1 MSRKRKKKSAGMT
14 DNAAQSMYEYGKEK
28 YELATRVTRG
38 VDSVGSL
45 AFAQHCSSYAKDGF
59 KKGYDYRKS
68 EELLKNFNV
77 GEEAKRFTK
86 ELTEYCKAHG
96 FYIGSS
102 GFTFTTSIA
111 TGRPS
116 MTIDFKAYVDQ
127 DKLKKLYIMRTV
139 GHWRDKCCGQCKY
152 HHIGKYDGKTL
163 TCDLSKSSDEEALNF
178 THDHGCQGIREYLE
192 TGVFPERGCRN

>member
-1 MSRKRKKKSAGMT
+1 MVQWLRIHLPMQV
-14 DNAAQSMYEYGKEK
+14 QSVVG
-28 YELATRVTRG
+28 ELR
-38 VDSVGSL
+38 S
-45 AFAQHCSSYAKDGF
+45 HI
-59 KKGYDYRKS
+59 

-152 HHIGKYDGKTL
+152 HKIKCAGKTA
-163 TCDLSKSSDEEALNF
+163 TCAFSQCSDEEALDF
-178 THDHGCQGIREYLE
+178 TKGHGCQGIREYLE
-192 TGVFPERGCRN
+192 TGIFPERGQRK

>member
-1 MSRKRKKKSAGMT
+1 MSRKRKKKAAGMT
-14 DNAAQSMYEYGKEK
+14 DNAAQAMYEYGKEK

-38 VDSVGSL
+38 VDSIGSL

-152 HHIGKYDGKTL
+152 HKIKCAGKTA
-163 TCDLSKSSDEEALNF
+163 TCAFSQCSDEEALDF
-178 THDHGCQGIREYLE
+178 TKGHGCQGIREYLE
-192 TGVFPERGCRN
+192 TGIFPERGQRN